1 MTILDYALY
10 VAGALLTIS
19 AAGAVLCKWVKK
31 AISAAIHED
40 MEISQN
46 KMNKKLDEVQKKLND
61 EMAVLKDHLTE
72 YIEKQDETND
82 QMKSALLASTRDR
95 INQAHDYYTKK
106 KFIGAHSLFIVEELF
121 AAYRKLGGNSFIIRQ
136 MDDIRELEVRSAETT
151 NSQNFEHSK

>member
-40 MEISQN
+40 MEISQK
-46 KMNKKLDEVQKKLND
+46 KMDKKLDDVQKKLKD

-72 YIEKQDETND
+72 YVEK
-82 QMKSALLASTRDR
+82 
-95 INQAHDYYTKK
+95 
-106 KFIGAHSLFIVEELF
+106 
-121 AAYRKLGGNSFIIRQ
+121 
-136 MDDIRELEVRSAETT
+136 
-151 NSQNFEHSK
+151 

>member
-19 AAGAVLCKWVKK
+19 AAGAVLCKWIKK

-40 MEISQN
+40 METSQK
-46 KMNKKLDEVQKKLND
+46 KMDKKLDEVQKKLND

-72 YIEKQDETND
+72 YTEKQNETND

-106 KFIGAHSLFIVEELF
+106 NFIGAHSLFIVEELF
-121 AAYRKLGGNSFIIRQ
+121 AAYQKLGGNSFVTRQ
-136 MDDIRELEVRSAETT
+136 MEDIRELEVRSAETT
-151 NSQNFEHSK
+151 SRQNSEHNK

>member
-1 MTILDYALY
+1 MTILDYVLY

-19 AAGAVLCKWVKK
+19 AAGAVLCKWIKK

-40 MEISQN
+40 METSQK
-46 KMNKKLDEVQKKLND
+46 KMDKKLDEVQKKLND

-72 YIEKQDETND
+72 YTEKQNETND
-82 QMKSALLASTRDR
+82 QMKSELLTSKRDR

-121 AAYRKLGGNSFIIRQ
+121 AAYQKLGGNSFIIRQ
-136 MDDIRELEVRSAETT
+136 MEDIRELEVRSAETT
-151 NSQNFEHSK
+151 SRQNSEHNK

>member
-1 MTILDYALY
+1 MTIMDYLLY
-10 VAGALLTIS
+10 AAGALLTIS
-19 AAGAVLCKWVKK
+19 AAGAVLCKWIKK

-46 KMNKKLDEVQKKLND
+46 KMNK

-72 YIEKQDETND
+72 YTEKQNETND

-121 AAYRKLGGNSFIIRQ
+121 AAYQKLGGNSFIIRQ

-151 NSQNFEHSK
+151 NSQNFEHNK